1 MKLSELFKISLFKY
15 DKCEN
20 CGKKA
25 TIVETRPDGI
35 DSYFCS
41 EKCRIAY
48 IEKYRKKGIVWR
60 IWNVYKLNK
69 DGSYGE
75 NIGV

>member
-15 DKCEN
+15 ECEN

-25 TIVETRPDGI
+25 TIFETCPDGI

-41 EKCRIAY
+41 E
-48 IEKYRKKGIVWR
+48 
-60 IWNVYKLNK
+60 NV
-69 DGSYGE
+69 D
-75 NIGV
+75 